1 MDNSIYQVYED
12 EIQLLEEE
20 IKLLAEKYED
30 IQQESTFFSEEE
42 VLTSIKLFQR
52 EFQGE
57 HKGHGPPLDL
67 KAELESLER
76 DLSFLMKFT
85 GIQITSHSKK
95 TLEKTANRTVQKHKV
110 SGNCW
115 SLPFC
120 LEFQLLEMKSKE
132 NVSAAVTDLSIVIE
146 SGQYSELSKFVTS
159 AEEHGNL
166 LLFFRSLLSYAEWC
180 EHRRCTFLHFKA
192 KYPNIVTLPEGQ
204 QGDHLILRNPQLPG
218 FELMMVWKMHIDEE
232 GTTTP
237 VLDLLPKV
245 PEQVLE
251 QKKAAIE
258 NAPTCFRSML
268 LLFGIETAIENL
280 IRVVGLEK

>member
-180 EHRRCTFLHFKA
+180 EHRRCTFLHFKEKRILA
-192 KYPNIVTLPEGQ
+192 QMFVFKGQCPGLVFTLF
-204 QGDHLILRNPQLPG
+204 LPCCC
-218 FELMMVWKMHIDEE
+218 WDPYTWRKTRIS
-232 GTTTP
+232 
-237 VLDLLPKV
+237 
-245 PEQVLE
+245 
-251 QKKAAIE
+251 
-258 NAPTCFRSML
+258 APFLWRARCCL
-268 LLFGIETAIENL
+268 LLLNFILKNSSNREKKTAKGKIKITLVVFGI
-280 IRVVGLEK
+280 